1 MQHSRLADKLET
13 PPQGAKELDRGV
25 FTGAW
30 INSNPDTA
38 GFRKI
43 TFATGENGELECR
56 AEAVGT
62 NGIIDWGA
70 AAAIELYA
78 AGPAA
83 NRAFGFS
90 ARYDFG
96 FLEVQIQGN
105 LNKGLMVLATFN
117 RFTDDSGR
125 CDYFLR
131 EYFAA
136 THDRFS

>member
-1 MQHSRLADKLET
+1 MQHSRLVDRVEA

-38 GFRKI
+38 GFTKI
-43 TFATGENGELECR
+43 AFALADDGALECR
-56 AEAVGT
+56 VEAVGT
-62 NGIIDWGA
+62 DGIIDWGTA
-70 AAAIELYA
+70 DDIELYA

-117 RFTDDSGR
+117 RFKDGSGR
-125 CDYFLR
+125 SDYFLR

>member
-38 GFRKI
+38 GFTKI
-43 TFATGENGELECR
+43 IFSTGDDGALECR
-56 AEAVGT
+56 VQAVGT
-62 NGIIDWGA
+62 DGLIDWGPA
-70 AAAIELYA
+70 KDVELYA

-83 NRAFGFS
+83 RRAFGFS

>member
-1 MQHSRLADKLET
+1 MQHSRLADQIET
-13 PPQGAKELDRGV
+13 PPQGGTELDRGV
-25 FTGAW
+25 FPGAW

-38 GFRKI
+38 GFTKI
-43 TFATGENGELECR
+43 VFSTGENGELECR
-56 AEAVGT
+56 VEAVGT
-62 NGIIDWGA
+62 DGVIDWGT

-78 AGPAA
+78 AGPTAT
-83 NRAFGFS
+83 RAFGFS
-90 ARYDFG
+90 AHYDFG

-117 RFTDDSGR
+117 RFKEGSGR
-125 CDYFLR
+125 SDYFLR